1 MRMMAS
7 GADISDS
14 KQNWQ
19 RGFTLIELMIAVLV
33 LAVGLTGG
41 LMLVLTAMA
50 NDSRSK
56 TDSTATVLSQ
66 MTIEMIA
73 SVPANLTSTVTIND
87 CSGTGHTVSTTGSG
101 TGAGATLTS
110 GGNIDFTSATVSNY
124 SMTFTTCAASTGDR
138 QANYDVRWNI
148 KTLSSTAKLVTVGAR
163 ISNADTNQSVR
174 FAVPVTLKMIV
185 GI

>member
-7 GADISDS
+7 GADISGS
-14 KQNWQ
+14 KQNSQ
-19 RGFTLIELMIAVLV
+19 HGFTLLELMIAVLV

-66 MTIEMIA
+66 MTLEMIA
-73 SVPANLTSTVTIND
+73 SVPGNSTATVSIND

-101 TGAGATLTS
+101 TGAGASLTS
-110 GGNIDFTSATVSNY
+110 GGAIDFTSATVGNY
-124 SMTFTTCAASTGDR
+124 SMTFATCAASTGDR
-138 QANYDVRWNI
+138 QANYDIRWYI
-148 KTLSSTAKLVTVGAR
+148 KTLSPNAKLVIVGAR

-185 GI
+185 GL